1 MDDVRM
7 LTVPEDNW
15 HLMEQT
21 VPFAVTVPPQ
31 TMTAVEA
38 TAVDVNT
45 YVPLAYVAPIYR
57 LNSRFAFET
66 DAVVELVWHVNR
78 YTPTFKVIEAKV
90 VLDGP
95 TLSIAPPVPFVM
107 HPCCV
112 LPSVGTVV

>member
-7 LTVPEDNW
+7 LTVPEDVLQ
-15 HLMEQT
+15 LMEQT

-45 YVPLAYVAPIYR
+45 YVPLAYVAPIYM
-57 LNSRFAFET
+57 LNSRFAPET
-66 DAVVELVWHVNR
+66 DATVGLVWHVNR

-90 VLDGP
+90 VLAVP
-95 TLSIAPPVPFVM
+95 TPVTLPAPPFVM
-107 HPCCV
+107 YPCCV